1 MGNGL
6 SHFLTRVGELTAHRY
21 AFLVVIIYG
30 VSWMI
35 FEPEKFDWHAVAT
48 LSAVMMTFFIQ
59 RAAHRDTQAL
69 HAKIDVLLRVE
80 READNT
86 LTRLDDAQPEEI
98 AKYREKNADEGPK
111 KRWDE

>member
-1 MGNGL
+1 MRDTL
-6 SHFLTRVGELTAHRY
+6 SHVLTRVGELTAHRY
-21 AFLVVIIYG
+21 AFFAVFVYG
-30 VSWMI
+30 ILWAI
-35 FEPEKFDWHAVAT
+35 FEHHTFDWHAIAT
-48 LSAVMMTFFIQ
+48 LAAVMMTFFIQ

-86 LTRLDDAQPEEI
+86 LTRLDDAEPEEI
-98 AKYREKNADEGPK
+98 ARYREKNADEGPK